1 MIEIIAKHPLAFI
14 VALVAHGLL
23 GTLLVVSVD
32 WTTAPTVAQP
42 EVEVVQA
49 IMVDEAQVQH
59 ELDKFKSFESQ
70 KQQQQTE
77 RLTRLREEI
86 DKVKKAKETEQ
97 KRLADLEAQRKIEVE
112 KKQRAEIDRKKAEQE
127 RKIAEA
133 ARQAAEQKR
142 KQALEKQQQAEQDK
156 ELAEQRTKEVEKQK
170 LLALEEMKRLE
181 QVRLAREAKE
191 TAQQEVEQKQKERA
205 TKRKAEDEAQRR
217 AMFEAE
223 EQDMEL
229 AREKETQAAIARHKA
244 LIQDKIQ
251 RLWRKPATA
260 KQGWKCTVV
269 VQILPGGMVKMATIA
284 QPSGDRLFDD
294 SVLQAVYAAEPL
306 PLPKER
312 SLFPSFREI
321 KFEFN
326 PKE

>member
-1 MIEIIAKHPLAFI
+1 MIEIIAKHPIAFA
-14 VALVAHGLL
+14 VALGAHILTGV
-23 GTLLVVSVD
+23 LLVVSVD
-32 WTTAPTVAQP
+32 WTTAPTLVQP
-42 EVEVVQA
+42 DVEVVQA
-49 IMVDEAQVQH
+49 IVVDETQVQH
-59 ELDKFKSFESQ
+59 ELNKLKLSESQ
-70 KQQQQTE
+70 KQHQQTE

-97 KRLADLEAQRKIEVE
+97 KRLADLATQRKIEIE
-112 KKQRAEIDRKKAEQE
+112 KKQRAETERKKADQA
-127 RKIAEA
+127 RKIAEV

-142 KQALEKQQQAEQDK
+142 KQALEKQQQAELRAK
-156 ELAEQRTKEVEKQK
+156 EAEKQK
-170 LLALEEMKRLE
+170 QLALEKMKHRE
-181 QVRLAREAKE
+181 QERRAREAKE
-191 TAQQEVEQKQKERA
+191 KIQKEWVA
-205 TKRKAEDEAQRR
+205 KRKAEEEAERLVMFEVEEQRR
-217 AMFEAE
+217 
-223 EQDMEL
+223 EL
-229 AREKETQAAIARHKA
+229 AKEKETQAMIAKHTA
-244 LIQDKIQ
+244 LIRAKIQ

-260 KQGWKCTVV
+260 KKGLKCTVI

-284 QPSGDRLFDD
+284 KPSGDRLFDD